1 MSSRKLF
8 DLDGAISAAKAE
20 WKFVVATFAASGVGY
35 LGSAGAPIIVS
46 ALIESGLSTQQA
58 GDLGTIELTM
68 LAISSTAVT
77 PLVTRISHRRLA
89 MSGAAFA
96 VIGLL
101 LSVMS
106 ESYGEMMIGR
116 VITGLGS
123 GLAISGA
130 NAAVAAREDAE
141 RIFALIWTMGGGI
154 TASLTY
160 GLPYVVTDGNYPMGF
175 GVLLLLCL
183 AGLPFMVWVP
193 PQPNL
198 PEVPGTA
205 GSTERAVDPARG
217 ESDARSNLFSP
228 AAIMALFGIFIYSV
242 AEQALWNFGY
252 YIPVQAGV
260 PEEVVG
266 GILSI
271 TVLMGLAGGAF
282 AAWFGVRMG
291 RVWPIVIGSLL
302 SLAGRWVF
310 IASSTSEWVFFGGL
324 LWGLGFYFV
333 SPYQIGLVAA
343 LDRHG
348 RLAVLGGGAMNFGY
362 ALGPM
367 IAGRLLESLD
377 SSAFLV
383 VIVAATFASLF
394 LLLPLAFKVD
404 RMGTANERR
413 AQAGEEGE
421 LYPGATED

>member
-1 MSSRKLF
+1 MSSRKRF
-8 DLDGAISAAKAE
+8 DLDGVLSRVKAE
-20 WKFVVATFAASGVGY
+20 WQFVVATFAASGVGY
-35 LGSAGAPIIVS
+35 LGSAGAPIIVQG
-46 ALIESGLSTQQA
+46 LIDFGLTTQQA
-58 GDLGTIELTM
+58 GDLGTVELTM
-68 LAISSTAVT
+68 LAISSSLVT
-77 PLVTRISHRRLA
+77 PVVTRVSHRKLA
-89 MSGAAFA
+89 MYGAAFA
-96 VIGLL
+96 VLGLII
-101 LSVMS
+101 SVMS
-106 ESYGEMMIGR
+106 VGYGAMMIGR

-160 GLPYVVTDGNYPMGF
+160 GLPHVVTDGNYPMGF

-183 AGLPFMVWVP
+183 AGLPFMVWIP
-193 PQPNL
+193 AQPNL
-198 PEVPGTA
+198 SEEPSSVGD
-205 GSTERAVDPARG
+205 TEPSKE
-217 ESDARSNLFSP
+217 ESDAKASIYGP
-228 AAIMALFGIFIYSV
+228 AAIMALLGIFIYSV

-266 GILSI
+266 GILSV

-291 RVWPIVIGSLL
+291 RVWPIVIGSLV

-348 RLAVLGGGAMNFGY
+348 RVAVAAGGAMNFGY
-362 ALGPM
+362 AMGPT
-367 IAGRLLESLD
+367 IAGRVLENLD

-394 LLLPLAFKVD
+394 LLLPLAFKID
-404 RMGTANERR
+404 RMTEASGRRERVVSR
-413 AQAGEEGE
+413 SN
-421 LYPGATED
+421 